1 MLQSAESKRD
11 NFLYLKT
18 TCNGWKELN
27 YFYNCNPYNCTT
39 QIIRIKIVPV
49 AMNHRRF
56 FFNPEMT
63 S

>member
-11 NFLYLKT
+11 NFLFENNLQ
-18 TCNGWKELN
+18 WLERID
-27 YFYNCNPYNCTT
+27 CNPYNCTT
-39 QIIRIKIVPV
+39 PIIRIKIVPV